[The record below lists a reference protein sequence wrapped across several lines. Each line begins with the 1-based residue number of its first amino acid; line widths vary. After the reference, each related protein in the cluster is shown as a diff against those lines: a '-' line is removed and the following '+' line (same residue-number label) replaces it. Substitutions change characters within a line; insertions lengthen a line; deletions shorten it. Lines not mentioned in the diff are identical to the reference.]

1 MPTSSG
7 TRLHPLS
14 ASGPSSPGVAGRI
27 LFNTNPSLASSYSSV
42 DSLNAKSGRLLTLYL
57 DKAEPGIWPGLIVGP
72 VPETM
77 SPLQV
82 HPYGGDVEVEKQY
95 NIDPSSLALLGL
107 ELLDIRKDKE
117 EAFEYFM

>member
-1 MPTSSG
+1 MG
-7 TRLHPLS
+7 
-14 ASGPSSPGVAGRI
+14 A
-27 LFNTNPSLASSYSSV
+27 
-42 DSLNAKSGRLLTLYL
+42 
-57 DKAEPGIWPGLIVGP
+57 

-82 HPYGGDVEVEKQY
+82 YPYGGDAEVEKQY

>member
-1 MPTSSG
+1 M
-7 TRLHPLS
+7 
-14 ASGPSSPGVAGRI
+14 
-27 LFNTNPSLASSYSSV
+27 
-42 DSLNAKSGRLLTLYL
+42 
-57 DKAEPGIWPGLIVGP
+57 GP
-72 VPETM
+72 VPEAM

-82 HPYGGDVEVEKQY
+82 YPYGDAEVEKQY

>member
-1 MPTSSG
+1 
-7 TRLHPLS
+7 
-14 ASGPSSPGVAGRI
+14 
-27 LFNTNPSLASSYSSV
+27 
-42 DSLNAKSGRLLTLYL
+42 
-57 DKAEPGIWPGLIVGP
+57 VGP

-77 SPLQV
+77 SPLQAY
-82 HPYGGDVEVEKQY
+82 PYGGEAEVEKQY